1 MIPSRSTAALPPQP
15 LPFFCSRAGG
25 GGFVPGLGFAGAG
38 LATAGFAAA
47 AFAGADARGGG
58 AAGAGRPAGT
68 AGPGLVGGRFAGGA
82 GGGDITICSITRV
95 PPPFATPTPSSV
107 GSNTSETSPNRTV
120 APGVSGASPLIRS
133 PSMKVPFVE
142 SRSTNTHTP
151 SRRCSFAWVVET
163 DSSGRTRSL

>member
-58 AAGAGRPAGT
+58 AAGAGRPGGT
-68 AGPGLVGGRFAGGA
+68 AGPGLVGGRLAGGA
-82 GGGDITICSITRV
+82 GGGGIHIWSVTRG
-95 PPPFATPTPSSV
+95 PPPLPSPTPSFL
-107 GSNTSETSPNRTV
+107 SP
-120 APGVSGASPLIRS
+120 
-133 PSMKVPFVE
+133 
-142 SRSTNTHTP
+142 HT
-151 SRRCSFAWVVET
+151 
-163 DSSGRTRSL
+163 